1 MKTNSIVLNLTKK
14 ENEKSVFDWAG
25 KAQNLK
31 NMLIQNAFY
40 TPYRTYN
47 RKNEMRYDYDFG

>member
-14 ENEKSVFDWAG
+14 ENEKSVFDWTR

-31 NMLIQNAFY
+31 NVLIQNVFY

-47 RKNEMRYDYDFG
+47 RKNEMRYGYNFS